1 MQIPSKKLPGQTDRA
16 RAFGRGAQP
25 RTSRK
30 SIVREYQ
37 RKKNRANCEGT
48 TFFHSWGVG
57 SVLDPAV
64 AWREEDH
71 RHLLCHRQYQFQ
83 IQLLL
88 FIHWSVWVFA
98 FIAAKPFWTRTHS
111 PEPSIPT
118 GSHCCYVNKKKKS
131 FLKFHRLV
139 VILIG
144 AKGDIRTTQVWTL
157 AKVLWYYHTC
167 KCVGINKRKGPTDT
181 SISDESYIGQNNRK
195 YFQRRY
201 STLNGD
207 RNKKSTRKW
216 NVSKNG

>member
-1 MQIPSKKLPGQTDRA
+1 MGSRFRFGSCCRMKGRRSPSSAMSSTIPISNSAFVIYSLVSLGLCLYSCQTVLNADT
-16 RAFGRGAQP
+16 FT
-25 RTSRK
+25 RTFYS
-30 SIVREYQ
+30 
-37 RKKNRANCEGT
+37 NR
-48 TFFHSWGVG
+48 
-57 SVLDPAV
+57 V
-64 AWREEDH
+64 A
-71 RHLLCHRQYQFQ
+71 
-83 IQLLL
+83 LLL
-88 FIHWSVWVFA
+88 R
-98 FIAAKPFWTRTHS
+98 K
-111 PEPSIPT
+111 
-118 GSHCCYVNKKKKS
+118 KKKKS